1 VAGAH
6 ARTDR
11 SAHRDH
17 RRADNDRGGDV
28 STGVPTVAHARKS
41 PLDRLLS
48 LAADVRAGEGGTVV
62 LLALNGFL
70 LLASYYA
77 IRPLRSALLQP
88 VVLELPGGA
97 VLRGPE
103 IGSYSGAILA
113 ALFLFIVPLYG
124 RLAGKVTRISL
135 LNTVTSFFI
144 VTLLGFFLITS
155 SRAYPALVGIS
166 FFLWIGVFNLMVVA
180 QFWSFANDLYT
191 PEQGKRL
198 FAIVGF
204 GGSVGAA
211 FGSVIAARLA
221 SQFGAF
227 FMMIVAAVMLATCML
242 LTNVVHRR
250 DRGRPATTPGER
262 PVDEA
267 IGGRGDGF
275 KLVLAERYLL
285 CIGLV
290 TLIDNIVNSGGNYIR
305 DVVVFAA
312 AEAEVA
318 AGATTQSAQD
328 VVFNYMA
335 GMDFWQNVLSMT
347 MQFFLV
353 SRLFKYLGIGGSLF
367 FLPLIALGSYG
378 VFALMPVLAV
388 IRVAK
393 VAENAT
399 DYSVQNTVRRALF
412 LPTSREVKY
421 KALQA
426 VETFFWRAGDMLS
439 AVATFVIVQWLQL
452 SVRSYAV
459 FNILVVVVW
468 LGLAAFLAREYR
480 RRTGESARI
489 AA

>member
-1 VAGAH
+1 MS
-6 ARTDR
+6 TDA
-11 SAHRDH
+11 SIAT
-17 RRADNDRGGDV
+17 N
-28 STGVPTVAHARKS
+28 ARKS

-48 LAADVRAGEGGTVV
+48 LAADVRGGEGTTVL

-124 RLAGKVTRISL
+124 ALASKVTRIRL
-135 LNTVTSFFI
+135 LNTVTAFFI
-144 VTLLGFFLITS
+144 VTLLGFFLITTS
-155 SRAYPALVGIS
+155 KAYPALAGIT
-166 FFLWIGVFNLMVVA
+166 FFLWIGVFNLMVIA

-211 FGSVIAARLA
+211 FGSVIARWLA

-227 FMMIVAAVMLATCML
+227 FMMIVAASMLAACML

-250 DRGRPATTPGER
+250 DRRGRTATTPGER
-262 PVDEA
+262 SAEQA

-275 KLVLAERYLL
+275 RLVLAERYLL
-285 CIGLV
+285 CIGLL
-290 TLIDNIVNSGGNYIR
+290 TLVSNIVNTGGNYIR

-312 AEAEVA
+312 AEADVV
-318 AGATTQSAQD
+318 AGATTLSAQD

-367 FLPLIALGSYG
+367 FLPIIALGSYS

-393 VAENAT
+393 VTENAT

-439 AVATFVIVQWLQL
+439 AVATFVIIQLLQL
-452 SVRSYAV
+452 TVRSYAV
-459 FNILVVVVW
+459 FNILIVVVW

-480 RRTGESARI
+480 RRTGESERI